1 MDYGRRSMVNRNMLQ
16 PMHVS
21 HEKLPEQAITCQL
34 AGIETDGWTTEAM
47 SSFEGL
53 FCSGLR

>member
-1 MDYGRRSMVNRNMLQ
+1 MVNRNMLQ

-47 SSFEGL
+47 STFEGL